1 MKAPENIP
9 DGMLDSFTMSGAM
22 TLEHQYIDQASDD
35 IQGEIADKY
44 NEEVFFEMV
53 KKARQKEVSYY
64 YDTDKYLYEAL
75 DKYIEDEGIEI
86 GGVRALIIG
95 SVQPW
100 YEAILYSY
108 GVKDITVTEYSPRP
122 NFIEGLKYLHPDAL
136 KGKFDI
142 IISISSHEHCGLGRY
157 GDPLDPNG
165 DIKAVDELREFVS
178 NRGRLFIAVP
188 VGQDSLVW
196 NAHRIYG
203 IKRLP
208 LLFGNW
214 DPTHSF
220 GFDHRF
226 LDIPRGTDGSYQ
238 PVFVLKK

>member
-1 MKAPENIP
+1 MKAPKNIP
-9 DGMLDSFTMSGAM
+9 DNMLKLFTMDGEM
-22 TLEHQYIDQASDD
+22 TLEHQYIDQASDEV
-35 IQGEIADKY
+35 QEEIADKY
-44 NEEVFFEMV
+44 NKEIFFEMV
-53 KKARQKEVSYY
+53 KKAEGKEVSYY
-64 YDTDKYLYEAL
+64 YDTDKYLYAAL

-108 GVKDITVTEYSPRP
+108 GVKDITITEYSPRP
-122 NFIEGLKYLHPDAL
+122 NFIKELNYLHPRDL

-157 GDPLDPNG
+157 GDPLDPEG
-165 DIKAVDELREFVS
+165 DIKALDELREFVS
-178 NRGRLFIAVP
+178 DRGRLFIAVP

-203 IKRLP
+203 RKRLP
-208 LLFGNW
+208 ILFGNW
-214 DPTHSF
+214 TPSYSF
-220 GFDHRF
+220 GFDQRF
-226 LDIPRGTDGSYQ
+226 LDVPRGTDGSYQ